1 MTPAGQGS
9 AWSMVT
15 ALLAA
20 MRACSATSTR
30 PSNSSKPIMAPGD
43 TVPVWLS
50 PPPSA
55 TAEQAMRVYTRR
67 SPVNRPSLLAICT
80 SLSQ

>member
-1 MTPAGQGS
+1 
-9 AWSMVT
+9 
-15 ALLAA
+15 
-20 MRACSATSTR
+20 
-30 PSNSSKPIMAPGD
+30 MAPGEALPD
-43 TVPVWLS
+43 WLS

-67 SPVNRPSLLAICT
+67 SPVNSPSLLAICT